1 MQFKTEKI
9 MNPKKNRVCKWKCW
23 QTLNSNSCAIGH
35 YKNNKANFNEDL
47 KVDEAFIFGNYG
59 TSVGLISKWNL
70 NHLNDPREG
79 NITGII
85 LTQCD
90 SIQVI
95 CMGIF
100 QEHFSLYGARY
111 TPVITILFLYHFD
124 LRKPASKTS
133 LVEIFLNDIYK
144 H

>member
-1 MQFKTEKI
+1 M
-9 MNPKKNRVCKWKCW
+9 
-23 QTLNSNSCAIGH
+23 
-35 YKNNKANFNEDL
+35 

-79 NITGII
+79 NIVGII
-85 LTQCD
+85 LAQCD

-100 QEHFSLYGARY
+100 QEHFPLYEARHI
-111 TPVITILFLYHFD
+111 PIINILLLYHFD

>member
-1 MQFKTEKI
+1 M
-9 MNPKKNRVCKWKCW
+9 
-23 QTLNSNSCAIGH
+23 
-35 YKNNKANFNEDL
+35 

-79 NITGII
+79 NIVGII

-90 SIQVI
+90 LIQVI

-100 QEHFSLYGARY
+100 QEHFPLYGVRHIPA
-111 TPVITILFLYHFD
+111 ISILCLYHFD
-124 LRKPASKTS
+124 LRTLASKTR
-133 LVEIFLNDIYK
+133 LVDIFLNDIYK